1 MNRSDFTA
9 NWHTHNFRCRHAR
22 GDFVDYA
29 RAAVGAGVAVLG
41 VSDHCPT
48 PDDRDIGVRMLHSDL
63 QGYIDGFRASRD
75 SVPGVEMHLGVE
87 LEHYRDIL
95 PAYAEELLSMGI
107 EYIAGATHFFVTSG
121 GEKVSAWFKSPAED
135 QPRLALEYGDFV
147 AEMIESGLYA
157 FIAHPDLIGCFCDR
171 WLPECEQASRK
182 IAATARDCGI
192 PLEINTSGYNKPPK
206 EDAGTGERRAQYP
219 WEPFWKAVAE
229 EGATVIVNTDAHLP
243 ESIVQRLDDALA
255 LCDRCGIAPATFTG
269 VKGNR
274 LVGQSV
280 RNGIDTAVTVG
291 GATPLSRRE
300 RRP

>member
-22 GDFVDYA
+22 GDFADYA

-48 PDDRDIGVRMLHSDL
+48 PDDRDIGVRMFHSDL
-63 QGYIDGFRASRD
+63 
-75 SVPGVEMHLGVE
+75 H
-87 LEHYRDIL
+87 
-95 PAYAEELLSMGI
+95 
-107 EYIAGATHFFVTSG
+107 IAGATHFFVTSG
-121 GEKVSAWFKSPAED
+121 GEKVSAWFKSPAEE
-135 QPRLALEYGDFV
+135 QPSL
-147 AEMIESGLYA
+147 
-157 FIAHPDLIGCFCDR
+157 
-171 WLPECEQASRK
+171 
-182 IAATARDCGI
+182 
-192 PLEINTSGYNKPPK
+192 
-206 EDAGTGERRAQYP
+206 
-219 WEPFWKAVAE
+219 
-229 EGATVIVNTDAHLP
+229 AHLP